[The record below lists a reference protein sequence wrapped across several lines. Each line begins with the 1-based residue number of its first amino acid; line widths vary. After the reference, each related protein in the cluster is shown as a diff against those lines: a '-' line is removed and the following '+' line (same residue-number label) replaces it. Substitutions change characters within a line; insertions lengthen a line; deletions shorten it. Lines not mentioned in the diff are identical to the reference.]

1 MDQEQLI
8 RQIMSEVMKSLGNDS
23 VSFAKNA
30 PAPAAPAQAP
40 TAETRRIGRDEY
52 PLAEK
57 HPELVKTNTGK
68 ALDELTFENVKS
80 GKLSPLDFRI
90 SSETLELQAQVAENL
105 PNQRTI
111 GRWKI
116 FAAALWNYNII

>member
-40 TAETRRIGRDEY
+40 PRGPAGSAATSTRWPR
-52 PLAEK
+52 
-57 HPELVKTNTGK
+57 NTR
-68 ALDELTFENVKS
+68 S
-80 GKLSPLDFRI
+80 
-90 SSETLELQAQVAENL
+90 
-105 PNQRTI
+105 
-111 GRWKI
+111 W
-116 FAAALWNYNII
+116 

>member
-40 TAETRRIGRDEY
+40 ASGTRRIG
-52 PLAEK
+52 
-57 HPELVKTNTGK
+57 
-68 ALDELTFENVKS
+68 
-80 GKLSPLDFRI
+80 
-90 SSETLELQAQVAENL
+90 Q
-105 PNQRTI
+105 I
-111 GRWKI
+111 GR
-116 FAAALWNYNII
+116 AHV